1 MADGGGPGADGV
13 PRHWDTFIDAPHS
26 PGAFEDAAAVLVPV
40 PYDGTTSYKAGA
52 RHGPKA
58 IITASRQLEDYDLE
72 LDRDIS
78 RTGIY
83 TAAEIEP
90 DVSGPEAM
98 VGRVER
104 AVSSVADT
112 GKLVGILG
120 GEHTVTVGAVR
131 ALREPHPDL
140 SVLYLDAHADLRDEY
155 MGSPWGHASVA
166 RRLHQLVPLVL
177 VGVRSLSTAES
188 AFIREEGV
196 PVLFWPPLNG
206 DSADLAAWALD
217 RLSDEVYISIDL
229 DVLDPS
235 MMAAVGTPEP
245 GGMGWEQLTGLLR
258 RVAESR
264 RIVGFDV
271 TELSPAEGPEAC
283 AFTAAKLVYKLIGY
297 ATGGAGPGPRGPR
310 SSSRLGIGG
319 ARE

>member
-1 MADGGGPGADGV
+1 MVDGGGPGADGV
-13 PRHWDTFIDAPHS
+13 PRHWDTFVDAPHS
-26 PGAFEDAAAVLVPV
+26 AGAFEDAGVVLVPV

-78 RTGIY
+78 EAGIY

-104 AVSSVADT
+104 VVRSVAET
-112 GKLVGILG
+112 GKLVGLLG

-131 ALREPHPDL
+131 ALRDAHPDL

-155 MGSPWGHASVA
+155 MSSPWGHASVA
-166 RRLHQLVPLVL
+166 RRLHELVPLVL
-177 VGVRSLSTAES
+177 VGVRSLSAAES
-188 AFIREEGV
+188 VFIREEGV
-196 PVLFWPPLNG
+196 PVLFWPPRDRDVG
-206 DSADLAAWALD
+206 DVAAWALD
-217 RLSDEVYISIDL
+217 HLSDQVYVSVDL

-271 TELSPAEGPEAC
+271 TELSPGEGPEAC
-283 AFTAAKLVYKLIGY
+283 AFTAAKLTYKLIGY
-297 ATGGAGPGPRGPR
+297 ATGAAVP
-310 SSSRLGIGG
+310 
-319 ARE
+319 